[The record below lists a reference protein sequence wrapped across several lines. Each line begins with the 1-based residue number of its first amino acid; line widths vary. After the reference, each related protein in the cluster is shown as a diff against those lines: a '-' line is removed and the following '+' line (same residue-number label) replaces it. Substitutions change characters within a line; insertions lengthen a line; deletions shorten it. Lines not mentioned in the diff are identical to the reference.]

1 MDKKLPKFVG
11 TINIPGDKSISHRAL
26 IIGSQATG
34 IVKVSNLLESADVF
48 STMNAL
54 RKFGVHIIK
63 RGKDYHVYGLVV
75 GGLREYNGTINC
87 GNSGTTARLMMGLLS
102 TYPITINFIGDKSL
116 SKRPMARV
124 INLLK
129 EFGANALPENK
140 NTMPFKFLGSYVG
153 LQNDQKLNVP
163 SAQLKSAWCL
173 AALNTK
179 GISTLEERFETRDHT
194 EIMLKYLNA
203 NIKVKKSKNKKII
216 SIFGKTPIDAKD
228 ISVPGDI
235 SSAAFMIILALI
247 SKNSNV
253 TIKNVL
259 LNPTRTGILDV
270 LKKMKAK
277 IKIKNKK
284 TVCGEIVGDIEAKS
298 SNLKATIVPEKMA
311 PRLIDEYPILFIA
324 ACFAKGTSN
333 FKGIEELRVKE
344 SDRIKSMEDGLKPL
358 GVKVSST
365 KSSVKITGTNS
376 FKLELLASISP
387 TTSPQIIFLFLIV
400 ILAFIFF
407 NTSKIPVRVGFNK
420 TFLIVTVEFLE
431 IRERMIMKAADE
443 ISPGTEISFAS
454 IGVFPNIEM
463 IFLFLDFLTLILA
476 FKYLSMISV

>member
-247 SKNSNV
+247 SKNSTV

-277 IKIKNKK
+277 ITIKNKK
-284 TVCGEIVGDIEAKS
+284 IICGEIVGDIEAKS
-298 SNLKATIVPEKMA
+298 SNLKSTTVSEKMA

-324 ACFAKGTSN
+324 SCFAKGTSN

-344 SDRIKSMEDGLKPL
+344 SDRIKSMEGGLKPL
-358 GVKVSST
+358 GVKINST
-365 KSSVKITGTNS
+365 KSSVKITGANFFKLNKKIKIDAKGDHRIAMSFYVLSQVLNKS
-376 FKLELLASISP
+376 FKIKDFNYVK
-387 TTSPQIIFLFLIV
+387 TSFPSFTKTI
-400 ILAFIFF
+400 
-407 NTSKIPVRVGFNK
+407 NK
-420 TFLIVTVEFLE
+420 L
-431 IRERMIMKAADE
+431 KK
-443 ISPGTEISFAS
+443 
-454 IGVFPNIEM
+454 N
-463 IFLFLDFLTLILA
+463 
-476 FKYLSMISV
+476 

>member
-1 MDKKLPKFVG
+1 MDKKLPKFIG

-54 RKFGVHIIK
+54 RKFGVHITK
-63 RGKDYHVYGLVV
+63 RGKDYYVYGLVV

-124 INLLK
+124 INLLR

-235 SSAAFMIILALI
+235 SSATFMIILALI
-247 SKNSNV
+247 SKNSTV

-284 TVCGEIVGDIEAKS
+284 TICGEVVGDIEAKS
-298 SNLKATIVPEKMA
+298 SNLKATVVPEKMA

-358 GVKVSST
+358 GVKISST
-365 KSSVKITGTNS
+365 KSSAKITGTNS
-376 FKLELLASISP
+376 FKLNKQIKIDAKGDHRIAMSFYVLSQVLNKSFKIKDFNYVK
-387 TTSPQIIFLFLIV
+387 TSFPSFTKTI
-400 ILAFIFF
+400 
-407 NTSKIPVRVGFNK
+407 NK
-420 TFLIVTVEFLE
+420 L
-431 IRERMIMKAADE
+431 KK
-443 ISPGTEISFAS
+443 
-454 IGVFPNIEM
+454 N
-463 IFLFLDFLTLILA
+463 
-476 FKYLSMISV
+476 

>member
-1 MDKKLPKFVG
+1 MDKKLPKFIG

-54 RKFGVHIIK
+54 RKFGVHITK

-124 INLLK
+124 INLLR

-140 NTMPFKFLGSYVG
+140 NTMPFKFLGSYIG

-247 SKNSNV
+247 SKNSTV

-284 TVCGEIVGDIEAKS
+284 TICGEVVGDIEARS
-298 SNLKATIVPEKMA
+298 SNLKATVVSEKMA

-358 GVKVSST
+358 GVKISST
-365 KSSVKITGTNS
+365 KNSAKITGTSS
-376 FKLELLASISP
+376 FKLNKQIKIDAKGDHRIAMSFYVLSQVLNKSFKIKDFNYVK
-387 TTSPQIIFLFLIV
+387 TSFPSF
-400 ILAFIFF
+400 
-407 NTSKIPVRVGFNK
+407 TK
-420 TFLIVTVEFLE
+420 TINQL
-431 IRERMIMKAADE
+431 KK
-443 ISPGTEISFAS
+443 
-454 IGVFPNIEM
+454 N
-463 IFLFLDFLTLILA
+463 
-476 FKYLSMISV
+476 

>member
-54 RKFGVHIIK
+54 RKFGVHIVK

-124 INLLK
+124 INLLR

-247 SKNSNV
+247 SKNSTV

-277 IKIKNKK
+277 ITIKNKK
-284 TVCGEIVGDIEAKS
+284 IICGEIVGDIEAKS
-298 SNLKATIVPEKMA
+298 SNLKATTVSEKMA

-344 SDRIKSMEDGLKPL
+344 SDRIKSMEGGLKPL
-358 GVKVSST
+358 GVKINST

-376 FKLELLASISP
+376 FKLNKKIKIDAKGDHRIAMSFYVLSQVLNKSFKIKDFNYVK
-387 TTSPQIIFLFLIV
+387 TSFPSFTKTI
-400 ILAFIFF
+400 
-407 NTSKIPVRVGFNK
+407 NTLKKN
-420 TFLIVTVEFLE
+420 
-431 IRERMIMKAADE
+431 
-443 ISPGTEISFAS
+443 
-454 IGVFPNIEM
+454 
-463 IFLFLDFLTLILA
+463 
-476 FKYLSMISV
+476 

>member
-34 IVKVSNLLESADVF
+34 IVKVTNLLESADVF

-63 RGKDYHVYGLVV
+63 RGKDYYVYGLVV
-75 GGLREYNGTINC
+75 GGLREYNGTIDC

-102 TYPITINFIGDKSL
+102 TYPITINFTGDKSL

-124 INLLK
+124 INLLR

-153 LQNDQKLNVP
+153 LQNDQKLTVP

-179 GISTLEERFETRDHT
+179 GVSTLEERFETRDHT

-247 SKNSNV
+247 SKNSKV

-284 TVCGEIVGDIEAKS
+284 TICGEVVGDIEVKS
-298 SNLKATIVPEKMA
+298 SNLKATTVPEKMA

-324 ACFAKGTSN
+324 ACFAKGISKFN
-333 FKGIEELRVKE
+333 GIEELRVKE

-358 GVKVSST
+358 GVKISST
-365 KSSVKITGTNS
+365 KSSVKITGSNS
-376 FKLELLASISP
+376 FKLNQKIKIDAKGDHRIAMSFYVLSQVLNKPFKIKDFNYVK
-387 TTSPQIIFLFLIV
+387 TSFPSF
-400 ILAFIFF
+400 
-407 NTSKIPVRVGFNK
+407 TK
-420 TFLIVTVEFLE
+420 TINQL
-431 IRERMIMKAADE
+431 KK
-443 ISPGTEISFAS
+443 
-454 IGVFPNIEM
+454 N
-463 IFLFLDFLTLILA
+463 
-476 FKYLSMISV
+476 

>member
-1 MDKKLPKFVG
+1 MDKKLPKFIG

-54 RKFGVHIIK
+54 RKFGVHITK

-124 INLLK
+124 INLLR

-153 LQNDQKLNVP
+153 LQNDQKLTVP

-179 GISTLEERFETRDHT
+179 GISTLKERFETRDHT

-247 SKNSNV
+247 SKNSKV

-259 LNPTRTGILDV
+259 LNTTRTVILDV

-284 TVCGEIVGDIEAKS
+284 TICGEVVGDIEVKS
-298 SNLKATIVPEKMA
+298 SNLKATTVPEKMA

-324 ACFAKGTSN
+324 ACFAKGISKFN
-333 FKGIEELRVKE
+333 GIEELRVKE

-358 GVKVSST
+358 GVKISST
-365 KSSVKITGTNS
+365 KSSVKITGSNS
-376 FKLELLASISP
+376 FKLNQKIKIDAKGDHRIAMSFYVLSQVLNKPFKIKDFNYVK
-387 TTSPQIIFLFLIV
+387 TSFPSF
-400 ILAFIFF
+400 
-407 NTSKIPVRVGFNK
+407 TK
-420 TFLIVTVEFLE
+420 TINQL
-431 IRERMIMKAADE
+431 KK
-443 ISPGTEISFAS
+443 
-454 IGVFPNIEM
+454 N
-463 IFLFLDFLTLILA
+463 
-476 FKYLSMISV
+476 

>member
-358 GVKVSST
+358 GVKISST
-365 KSSVKITGTNS
+365 KSSAKITGTNS
-376 FKLELLASISP
+376 FKLNKKIKIDAKGDHRIAMSFYVLSQVLNKSFKIKDFNYVK
-387 TTSPQIIFLFLIV
+387 TSFPSF
-400 ILAFIFF
+400 
-407 NTSKIPVRVGFNK
+407 TK
-420 TFLIVTVEFLE
+420 TINQL
-431 IRERMIMKAADE
+431 KK
-443 ISPGTEISFAS
+443 
-454 IGVFPNIEM
+454 N
-463 IFLFLDFLTLILA
+463 
-476 FKYLSMISV
+476 

>member
-48 STMNAL
+48 STINAL

-247 SKNSNV
+247 SKNSKV

-298 SNLKATIVPEKMA
+298 SNLKATTVPEKMA

-376 FKLELLASISP
+376 FKLNKKIKIDAKGDHRIAMSFYVLSQVLNKSFKIKDFNYVK
-387 TTSPQIIFLFLIV
+387 TSFPSFTKTI
-400 ILAFIFF
+400 
-407 NTSKIPVRVGFNK
+407 NTLKKN
-420 TFLIVTVEFLE
+420 
-431 IRERMIMKAADE
+431 
-443 ISPGTEISFAS
+443 
-454 IGVFPNIEM
+454 
-463 IFLFLDFLTLILA
+463 
-476 FKYLSMISV
+476 

>member
-54 RKFGVHIIK
+54 RKFGVHIVK

-124 INLLK
+124 INLLR

-247 SKNSNV
+247 SKNSTV

-270 LKKMKAK
+270 LKKMNAK

-298 SNLKATIVPEKMA
+298 SNLKATTVSEKMA

-324 ACFAKGTSN
+324 ACFAKGTSS

-344 SDRIKSMEDGLKPL
+344 SDRIKSMEDGLKSL
-358 GVKVSST
+358 GVKISST

-376 FKLELLASISP
+376 FKLNKKIKIDAKGDHRIAMSFYVLSQVLNKSFKIKDFNYVK
-387 TTSPQIIFLFLIV
+387 TSFPSFTKTI
-400 ILAFIFF
+400 
-407 NTSKIPVRVGFNK
+407 NTLKKN
-420 TFLIVTVEFLE
+420 
-431 IRERMIMKAADE
+431 
-443 ISPGTEISFAS
+443 
-454 IGVFPNIEM
+454 
-463 IFLFLDFLTLILA
+463 
-476 FKYLSMISV
+476 

>member
-34 IVKVSNLLESADVF
+34 IVKVTNLLESADVF

-54 RKFGVHIIK
+54 RKFGVHIVK
-63 RGKDYHVYGLVV
+63 RGKDYYVYGLVV

-124 INLLK
+124 INLLR

-194 EIMLKYLNA
+194 EIMLKYLGA
-203 NIKVKKSKNKKII
+203 NIKVKKSKNNKII

-247 SKNSNV
+247 SKNSKV
-253 TIKNVL
+253 IVRNVL

-284 TVCGEIVGDIEAKS
+284 TICGEVVGDIEAQS
-298 SNLKATIVPEKMA
+298 SNLKATTVTEKMA

-324 ACFAKGTSN
+324 ACFAKGTSI
-333 FKGIEELRVKE
+333 FSGIEELRVKE

-358 GVKVSST
+358 SIKISST

-376 FKLELLASISP
+376 FKLNKKIKIDAKGDHRIAMSFYVLSQVLNKSFKIKDFNYVK
-387 TTSPQIIFLFLIV
+387 TSFPSFTKTI
-400 ILAFIFF
+400 
-407 NTSKIPVRVGFNK
+407 NTLKKN
-420 TFLIVTVEFLE
+420 
-431 IRERMIMKAADE
+431 
-443 ISPGTEISFAS
+443 
-454 IGVFPNIEM
+454 
-463 IFLFLDFLTLILA
+463 
-476 FKYLSMISV
+476 

>member
-63 RGKDYHVYGLVV
+63 RGKDYYVYGLVV

-247 SKNSNV
+247 SKNSKV

-259 LNPTRTGILDV
+259 LNPTRIGILDV

-376 FKLELLASISP
+376 FKLNKKIKIDAKGDHRIAMSFYVLSQVLNKSFKIKDFNYVK
-387 TTSPQIIFLFLIV
+387 TSFPSFTKTI
-400 ILAFIFF
+400 
-407 NTSKIPVRVGFNK
+407 NTLKKN
-420 TFLIVTVEFLE
+420 
-431 IRERMIMKAADE
+431 
-443 ISPGTEISFAS
+443 
-454 IGVFPNIEM
+454 
-463 IFLFLDFLTLILA
+463 
-476 FKYLSMISV
+476 

>member
-1 MDKKLPKFVG
+1 LPKFVG

-54 RKFGVHIIK
+54 RKFGVHIVK
-63 RGKDYHVYGLVV
+63 RGKDYYVYGLVV

-247 SKNSNV
+247 SKNSTV

-284 TVCGEIVGDIEAKS
+284 TVCGEIIGDIEAKS
-298 SNLKATIVPEKMA
+298 SNLKATTVSEKMA

-344 SDRIKSMEDGLKPL
+344 SDRIKSMEGGLKPL
-358 GVKVSST
+358 GVKISST

-376 FKLELLASISP
+376 FKLNKKIKIDAKGDHRIAMSFYVLSQVLNKSFKIKDFNYVK
-387 TTSPQIIFLFLIV
+387 TSFPSFTKTI
-400 ILAFIFF
+400 
-407 NTSKIPVRVGFNK
+407 NTLKKN
-420 TFLIVTVEFLE
+420 
-431 IRERMIMKAADE
+431 
-443 ISPGTEISFAS
+443 
-454 IGVFPNIEM
+454 
-463 IFLFLDFLTLILA
+463 
-476 FKYLSMISV
+476 

>member
-54 RKFGVHIIK
+54 RKFGVHITK

-124 INLLK
+124 INLLRK
-129 EFGANALPENK
+129 FGANALPENK

-247 SKNSNV
+247 SKNSTV

-277 IKIKNKK
+277 ITIKNKK
-284 TVCGEIVGDIEAKS
+284 TICGEIVGDIEAKS
-298 SNLKATIVPEKMA
+298 SNLKATVVSEKMA

-358 GVKVSST
+358 GVKISST
-365 KSSVKITGTNS
+365 KSTAKITGTNS
-376 FKLELLASISP
+376 FKLNKKIKIDAKGDHRIAMSFYVLSQVLNKSFKIKDFNYVK
-387 TTSPQIIFLFLIV
+387 TSFPSF
-400 ILAFIFF
+400 
-407 NTSKIPVRVGFNK
+407 TK
-420 TFLIVTVEFLE
+420 TINQL
-431 IRERMIMKAADE
+431 KK
-443 ISPGTEISFAS
+443 
-454 IGVFPNIEM
+454 N
-463 IFLFLDFLTLILA
+463 
-476 FKYLSMISV
+476 

>member
-34 IVKVSNLLESADVF
+34 IVKVTNLLESADVF

-54 RKFGVHIIK
+54 RKFGVDIIK
-63 RGKDYHVYGLVV
+63 RGKDYYVYGLVV
-75 GGLREYNGTINC
+75 GGLKEYNGTINC
-87 GNSGTTARLMMGLLS
+87 GNSGTTARLLMGLLS
-102 TYPITINFIGDKSL
+102 TYPITINFTGDKSL
-116 SKRPMARV
+116 SKRPMGRV
-124 INLLK
+124 INLLR

-247 SKNSNV
+247 SKNSKV
-253 TIKNVL
+253 IIKNVL

-284 TVCGEIVGDIEAKS
+284 IICGELVGDIEAKS
-298 SNLKATIVPEKMA
+298 SNLKAAVVAEKMA

-324 ACFAKGTSN
+324 ACFAKGTSQ

-344 SDRIKSMEDGLKPL
+344 SDRIQSMELGLKPL
-358 GVKVSST
+358 GVKISST
-365 KSSVKITGTNS
+365 KNSVKITGTNS
-376 FKLELLASISP
+376 FKLNKKIKIDAKGDHRIAMSFYILSQVLNKPFKIKDFNYVK
-387 TTSPQIIFLFLIV
+387 TSFPSFTKTI
-400 ILAFIFF
+400 
-407 NTSKIPVRVGFNK
+407 NK
-420 TFLIVTVEFLE
+420 L
-431 IRERMIMKAADE
+431 KK
-443 ISPGTEISFAS
+443 
-454 IGVFPNIEM
+454 N
-463 IFLFLDFLTLILA
+463 
-476 FKYLSMISV
+476 

>member
-34 IVKVSNLLESADVF
+34 IVKVTNLLESADVF

-54 RKFGVHIIK
+54 RKFGVDIIK
-63 RGKDYHVYGLVV
+63 RGKDYYVYGLVV
-75 GGLREYNGTINC
+75 GGLKEYNGTINC
-87 GNSGTTARLMMGLLS
+87 GNSGTTARLLMGLLS
-102 TYPITINFIGDKSL
+102 TYPITINFTGDKSL
-116 SKRPMARV
+116 SKRPMGRV
-124 INLLK
+124 INLLR

-247 SKNSNV
+247 SKNSKV
-253 TIKNVL
+253 IIKNVL

-284 TVCGEIVGDIEAKS
+284 MICGEVVGDIEAKS
-298 SNLKATIVPEKMA
+298 SNLKAALVPEKMA

-324 ACFAKGTSN
+324 ACFAKGTSQ

-344 SDRIKSMEDGLKPL
+344 SDRIQSMELGLKPL
-358 GVKVSST
+358 GVKISST
-365 KSSVKITGTNS
+365 KNSVKITGTNS
-376 FKLELLASISP
+376 FKLNKKIKIDAKGDHRIAMSFYILSQVLNKPFKIKDFNYVK
-387 TTSPQIIFLFLIV
+387 TSFPSFTKTI
-400 ILAFIFF
+400 
-407 NTSKIPVRVGFNK
+407 NK
-420 TFLIVTVEFLE
+420 L
-431 IRERMIMKAADE
+431 KK
-443 ISPGTEISFAS
+443 
-454 IGVFPNIEM
+454 N
-463 IFLFLDFLTLILA
+463 
-476 FKYLSMISV
+476 

>member
-203 NIKVKKSKNKKII
+203 NIKVKKLKNKKII

-247 SKNSNV
+247 SKNSKV

-259 LNPTRTGILDV
+259 LNTTRTGILDV

-298 SNLKATIVPEKMA
+298 SNLKATTVPEKMA

-376 FKLELLASISP
+376 FKLNKKIKIDVKGDHRIAMSFYVLSQVLNKSFKIKDFNYVK
-387 TTSPQIIFLFLIV
+387 TSFPSFTKTI
-400 ILAFIFF
+400 
-407 NTSKIPVRVGFNK
+407 NTLKKN
-420 TFLIVTVEFLE
+420 
-431 IRERMIMKAADE
+431 
-443 ISPGTEISFAS
+443 
-454 IGVFPNIEM
+454 
-463 IFLFLDFLTLILA
+463 
-476 FKYLSMISV
+476 

>member
-1 MDKKLPKFVG
+1 
-11 TINIPGDKSISHRAL
+11 
-26 IIGSQATG
+26 
-34 IVKVSNLLESADVF
+34 
-48 STMNAL
+48 MNAL
-54 RKFGVHIIK
+54 RKFGVHIVK
-63 RGKDYHVYGLVV
+63 RGKDYYVYGLVV

-124 INLLK
+124 INLLR

-194 EIMLKYLNA
+194 EIMLKYLGA

-247 SKNSNV
+247 SKNSKV

-270 LKKMKAK
+270 LKRMKAK

-284 TVCGEIVGDIEAKS
+284 TICGEVVGDIEAQS
-298 SNLKATIVPEKMA
+298 SNLKATTVAEKMA

-324 ACFAKGTSN
+324 ACFAKGTSIFN
-333 FKGIEELRVKE
+333 GIEELRVKE

-358 GVKVSST
+358 GIKISST
-365 KSSVKITGTNS
+365 KSSVKIAGTNS
-376 FKLELLASISP
+376 FKLNKKIKIDAKGDHRIAMSFYILSQVLNKSFKIKDFNYVK
-387 TTSPQIIFLFLIV
+387 TSFPSFTKTI
-400 ILAFIFF
+400 
-407 NTSKIPVRVGFNK
+407 NTLKKN
-420 TFLIVTVEFLE
+420 
-431 IRERMIMKAADE
+431 
-443 ISPGTEISFAS
+443 
-454 IGVFPNIEM
+454 
-463 IFLFLDFLTLILA
+463 
-476 FKYLSMISV
+476 

>member
-1 MDKKLPKFVG
+1 MDKKLPKFIG

-54 RKFGVHIIK
+54 RKFGVHITK

-124 INLLK
+124 INLLR

-140 NTMPFKFLGSYVG
+140 NTMPFKFLGSYIG

-247 SKNSNV
+247 SKNSTV

-277 IKIKNKK
+277 ITIKNKK
-284 TVCGEIVGDIEAKS
+284 TICGEVVGDIEARS
-298 SNLKATIVPEKMA
+298 SNLKATVVPEKMA

-358 GVKVSST
+358 GVKISST
-365 KSSVKITGTNS
+365 KNSAKITGTNS
-376 FKLELLASISP
+376 FKLNKQIKIDAKGDHRIAMSFYVLSQVLNKSFKIKDFNYVK
-387 TTSPQIIFLFLIV
+387 TSFPSF
-400 ILAFIFF
+400 
-407 NTSKIPVRVGFNK
+407 TK
-420 TFLIVTVEFLE
+420 TINQL
-431 IRERMIMKAADE
+431 KK
-443 ISPGTEISFAS
+443 
-454 IGVFPNIEM
+454 N
-463 IFLFLDFLTLILA
+463 
-476 FKYLSMISV
+476 

>member
-140 NTMPFKFLGSYVG
+140 NIMPFKFLGSYVG

-376 FKLELLASISP
+376 FKLNKKIKIDAKGDHRIAMSFYVLSQVLNKSFKIKDFNYVK
-387 TTSPQIIFLFLIV
+387 TSFPSFTKTI
-400 ILAFIFF
+400 
-407 NTSKIPVRVGFNK
+407 NTLKKN
-420 TFLIVTVEFLE
+420 
-431 IRERMIMKAADE
+431 
-443 ISPGTEISFAS
+443 
-454 IGVFPNIEM
+454 
-463 IFLFLDFLTLILA
+463 
-476 FKYLSMISV
+476 

>member
-1 MDKKLPKFVG
+1 
-11 TINIPGDKSISHRAL
+11 
-26 IIGSQATG
+26 
-34 IVKVSNLLESADVF
+34 
-48 STMNAL
+48 MNAL
-54 RKFGVHIIK
+54 RKFGVHITK

-124 INLLK
+124 INLLR

-140 NTMPFKFLGSYVG
+140 NTMPFKFLGSYIG

-228 ISVPGDI
+228 ICVPGDI
-235 SSAAFMIILALI
+235 SSAAFMIILTLI
-247 SKNSNV
+247 SKNSTV

-284 TVCGEIVGDIEAKS
+284 TICGEVVGDIEARS
-298 SNLKATIVPEKMA
+298 SNLKATVVSEKMA

-358 GVKVSST
+358 GVKISST
-365 KSSVKITGTNS
+365 KNSAKITGINS
-376 FKLELLASISP
+376 FKLNKKIKIDAKGDHRIAMSFYVLSQVLNKSFEIKDFNYVK
-387 TTSPQIIFLFLIV
+387 TSFPSF
-400 ILAFIFF
+400 
-407 NTSKIPVRVGFNK
+407 TK
-420 TFLIVTVEFLE
+420 TINQL
-431 IRERMIMKAADE
+431 KK
-443 ISPGTEISFAS
+443 
-454 IGVFPNIEM
+454 N
-463 IFLFLDFLTLILA
+463 
-476 FKYLSMISV
+476 

>member
-11 TINIPGDKSISHRAL
+11 TTNIPGDKSISHRAL

-34 IVKVSNLLESADVF
+34 IVKVTNLLESADVF

-63 RGKDYHVYGLVV
+63 RGKDYYVYGLVV
-75 GGLREYNGTINC
+75 GGLREYNGTIDC

-102 TYPITINFIGDKSL
+102 TYPITINFTGDKSL

-124 INLLK
+124 INLLR

-153 LQNDQKLNVP
+153 LQNDQKLTVP

-247 SKNSNV
+247 SKNSKV

-284 TVCGEIVGDIEAKS
+284 TICGEVVGDIEARS
-298 SNLKATIVPEKMA
+298 SNLKATTVPEKMA

-324 ACFAKGTSN
+324 ACFAKGTSKFN
-333 FKGIEELRVKE
+333 GIEELRVKE

-358 GVKVSST
+358 GVKISST
-365 KSSVKITGTNS
+365 KSSVKITGSNS
-376 FKLELLASISP
+376 FKLNQKIKIDAKGDHRIAMSFYVLSQVLNKPFKIKDFNYVK
-387 TTSPQIIFLFLIV
+387 TSFPSFTKTI
-400 ILAFIFF
+400 
-407 NTSKIPVRVGFNK
+407 NK
-420 TFLIVTVEFLE
+420 L
-431 IRERMIMKAADE
+431 KK
-443 ISPGTEISFAS
+443 
-454 IGVFPNIEM
+454 N
-463 IFLFLDFLTLILA
+463 
-476 FKYLSMISV
+476 

>member
-63 RGKDYHVYGLVV
+63 RGKDYRVYGLVV

-247 SKNSNV
+247 SKNSKV

-298 SNLKATIVPEKMA
+298 SNLKATTVPEKMA

-376 FKLELLASISP
+376 FKLNKKIKIDAKGDHRIAMSFYVLSQVLNKSFKIKDFNYVK
-387 TTSPQIIFLFLIV
+387 TSFPSFTKTI
-400 ILAFIFF
+400 
-407 NTSKIPVRVGFNK
+407 NTLKKN
-420 TFLIVTVEFLE
+420 
-431 IRERMIMKAADE
+431 
-443 ISPGTEISFAS
+443 
-454 IGVFPNIEM
+454 
-463 IFLFLDFLTLILA
+463 
-476 FKYLSMISV
+476 

>member
-11 TINIPGDKSISHRAL
+11 TTNIPGDKSISHRAL

-34 IVKVSNLLESADVF
+34 IVKVTNLLESADVF

-63 RGKDYHVYGLVV
+63 RGKDYYVYGLVV
-75 GGLREYNGTINC
+75 GGLKEYNGTIDC

-102 TYPITINFIGDKSL
+102 TYPITINFTGDKSL

-124 INLLK
+124 INLLR

-153 LQNDQKLNVP
+153 LQNDQKLTVP

-203 NIKVKKSKNKKII
+203 NIKVKKFKNKKII

-247 SKNSNV
+247 SKNSKV

-284 TVCGEIVGDIEAKS
+284 TICGEVVGDIEVKS
-298 SNLKATIVPEKMA
+298 SNLKATTVPEKMA

-324 ACFAKGTSN
+324 ACFAKGISKFN
-333 FKGIEELRVKE
+333 GIEELRVKE

-358 GVKVSST
+358 GVKISST
-365 KSSVKITGTNS
+365 KNAVKVTGGNS
-376 FKLELLASISP
+376 FKLNQNIKIDAKGDHRIAMSFYVLSQVLNQPFKIKDFNYVK
-387 TTSPQIIFLFLIV
+387 TSFPSF
-400 ILAFIFF
+400 
-407 NTSKIPVRVGFNK
+407 TK
-420 TFLIVTVEFLE
+420 TINQL
-431 IRERMIMKAADE
+431 KK
-443 ISPGTEISFAS
+443 
-454 IGVFPNIEM
+454 N
-463 IFLFLDFLTLILA
+463 
-476 FKYLSMISV
+476 

>member
-1 MDKKLPKFVG
+1 
-11 TINIPGDKSISHRAL
+11 
-26 IIGSQATG
+26 
-34 IVKVSNLLESADVF
+34 
-48 STMNAL
+48 MNAL
-54 RKFGVHIIK
+54 RKFGVHITK

-102 TYPITINFIGDKSL
+102 TYPITINFTGDKSL

-124 INLLK
+124 INLLR

-247 SKNSNV
+247 SKNSTV

-284 TVCGEIVGDIEAKS
+284 TICGEVVGDIEAKS
-298 SNLKATIVPEKMA
+298 SNLKATVVPEKMA

-358 GVKVSST
+358 GVKISST
-365 KSSVKITGTNS
+365 KSSVKITGINS
-376 FKLELLASISP
+376 FKLNKKIKIDAKGDHRIAMSFYVLSQVLNKSFKIKDFNYVK
-387 TTSPQIIFLFLIV
+387 TSFPSFTKTI
-400 ILAFIFF
+400 
-407 NTSKIPVRVGFNK
+407 NTLKKN
-420 TFLIVTVEFLE
+420 
-431 IRERMIMKAADE
+431 
-443 ISPGTEISFAS
+443 
-454 IGVFPNIEM
+454 
-463 IFLFLDFLTLILA
+463 
-476 FKYLSMISV
+476 

>member
-1 MDKKLPKFVG
+1 MDKKLPKFIG

-54 RKFGVHIIK
+54 RKFGVHITK
-63 RGKDYHVYGLVV
+63 RGKDYYVYGLVV

-124 INLLK
+124 INLLR

-247 SKNSNV
+247 SKNSTV

-259 LNPTRTGILDV
+259 LNPTRTGVLDV

-284 TVCGEIVGDIEAKS
+284 TICGEVVGDIEAKS
-298 SNLKATIVPEKMA
+298 SNLKATVVPEKMA

-358 GVKVSST
+358 GVKISST
-365 KSSVKITGTNS
+365 KSSAKITGTNS
-376 FKLELLASISP
+376 FKLNKQIKIDAKGDHRIAMSFYVLSQVLNKSFKIKDFNYVK
-387 TTSPQIIFLFLIV
+387 TSFPSF
-400 ILAFIFF
+400 
-407 NTSKIPVRVGFNK
+407 TK
-420 TFLIVTVEFLE
+420 TINQL
-431 IRERMIMKAADE
+431 KK
-443 ISPGTEISFAS
+443 
-454 IGVFPNIEM
+454 N
-463 IFLFLDFLTLILA
+463 
-476 FKYLSMISV
+476 

>member
-34 IVKVSNLLESADVF
+34 IVKVTNLLESADVF

-63 RGKDYHVYGLVV
+63 RKNAYYVYGLVV

-102 TYPITINFIGDKSL
+102 TYPITINFTGDKSL

-124 INLLK
+124 INLLR

-203 NIKVKKSKNKKII
+203 NIKVKKLKNKKII

-235 SSAAFMIILALI
+235 SSAAFMIVLSLI
-247 SKNSNV
+247 SKNSKV

-259 LNPTRTGILDV
+259 LNPTRTGILDA

-298 SNLKATIVPEKMA
+298 SNLKATTVPEKMA

-333 FKGIEELRVKE
+333 FKGIEELRIKE
-344 SDRIKSMEDGLKPL
+344 SDRIKSMESGLKPL
-358 GVKVSST
+358 GVKISST

-376 FKLELLASISP
+376 FRLNKKIKIDAKGDHRIAMSFYVLSQVLNKSFKIKDFNYVKTSFPSFTKTINKLKK
-387 TTSPQIIFLFLIV
+387 
-400 ILAFIFF
+400 
-407 NTSKIPVRVGFNK
+407 N
-420 TFLIVTVEFLE
+420 
-431 IRERMIMKAADE
+431 
-443 ISPGTEISFAS
+443 
-454 IGVFPNIEM
+454 
-463 IFLFLDFLTLILA
+463 
-476 FKYLSMISV
+476 

>member
-34 IVKVSNLLESADVF
+34 IVKVTNLLESADVF

-63 RGKDYHVYGLVV
+63 RGKDYYVYGLVV
-75 GGLREYNGTINC
+75 GGLREYNGTIDC

-102 TYPITINFIGDKSL
+102 TYPITINFTGDKSL

-124 INLLK
+124 INLLR

-247 SKNSNV
+247 SKNSKV

-284 TVCGEIVGDIEAKS
+284 TICGEVVGDIEARS
-298 SNLKATIVPEKMA
+298 SNLKATTVPEKMA

-324 ACFAKGTSN
+324 ACFAKGTSKFN
-333 FKGIEELRVKE
+333 GIEELRVKE

-358 GVKVSST
+358 GVKISST
-365 KSSVKITGTNS
+365 KSSVKITGSNS
-376 FKLELLASISP
+376 FKLNQKIKIDAKGDHRIAMSFYVLSQVLNKPFKIKDFNYVK
-387 TTSPQIIFLFLIV
+387 TSFPSF
-400 ILAFIFF
+400 
-407 NTSKIPVRVGFNK
+407 TK
-420 TFLIVTVEFLE
+420 TINQL
-431 IRERMIMKAADE
+431 KK
-443 ISPGTEISFAS
+443 
-454 IGVFPNIEM
+454 N
-463 IFLFLDFLTLILA
+463 
-476 FKYLSMISV
+476 

>member
-1 MDKKLPKFVG
+1 MDKKLPKFIG

-54 RKFGVHIIK
+54 RKFGVHITK

-124 INLLK
+124 INLLR
-129 EFGANALPENK
+129 EFGANALPVNK

-247 SKNSNV
+247 SKNSTV

-277 IKIKNKK
+277 ITIKNKK
-284 TVCGEIVGDIEAKS
+284 NICGEVVGDIEAKS
-298 SNLKATIVPEKMA
+298 SNLKATVVSEKMA

-358 GVKVSST
+358 GVKISST
-365 KSSVKITGTNS
+365 KSSAKITGTSS
-376 FKLELLASISP
+376 FKLNKKIKIDAKGDHRIAMSFYVLSQVLNKSFKIKDFNYVK
-387 TTSPQIIFLFLIV
+387 TSFPSFTKTINQLKKIEKK
-400 ILAFIFF
+400 
-407 NTSKIPVRVGFNK
+407 SK
-420 TFLIVTVEFLE
+420 
-431 IRERMIMKAADE
+431 
-443 ISPGTEISFAS
+443 
-454 IGVFPNIEM
+454 
-463 IFLFLDFLTLILA
+463 
-476 FKYLSMISV
+476 

>member
-54 RKFGVHIIK
+54 RKFGVHIVK

-129 EFGANALPENK
+129 EFGANALPANK

-247 SKNSNV
+247 SKNSKV

-298 SNLKATIVPEKMA
+298 SNLKATIVSEKMA

-365 KSSVKITGTNS
+365 KSSVKIAGTNS
-376 FKLELLASISP
+376 FKLNKKIKIDAKGDHRIAMSFYVLSQVLNKSFKIKDFNYVK
-387 TTSPQIIFLFLIV
+387 TSFPSFTKTI
-400 ILAFIFF
+400 
-407 NTSKIPVRVGFNK
+407 NTLKKN
-420 TFLIVTVEFLE
+420 
-431 IRERMIMKAADE
+431 
-443 ISPGTEISFAS
+443 
-454 IGVFPNIEM
+454 
-463 IFLFLDFLTLILA
+463 
-476 FKYLSMISV
+476 

>member
-1 MDKKLPKFVG
+1 MDKKLPKFIG

-54 RKFGVHIIK
+54 RKFGVHITK

-124 INLLK
+124 INLLR

-247 SKNSNV
+247 SKNSKVN
-253 TIKNVL
+253 IKNVL

-284 TVCGEIVGDIEAKS
+284 TICGEVVGDIEVKS
-298 SNLKATIVPEKMA
+298 SNLKATTVPEKMA

-324 ACFAKGTSN
+324 ACFAKGTSQFN
-333 FKGIEELRVKE
+333 GIEELRVKE

-358 GVKVSST
+358 GVKISST
-365 KSSVKITGTNS
+365 KSSVKITGGNS
-376 FKLELLASISP
+376 FKLNQKIKIEAKGDHRIAMSFYVLSQVLNKPFKIKDFNYVK
-387 TTSPQIIFLFLIV
+387 TSF
-400 ILAFIFF
+400 
-407 NTSKIPVRVGFNK
+407 TSFTKTINK
-420 TFLIVTVEFLE
+420 L
-431 IRERMIMKAADE
+431 KK
-443 ISPGTEISFAS
+443 
-454 IGVFPNIEM
+454 N
-463 IFLFLDFLTLILA
+463 
-476 FKYLSMISV
+476 

>member
-124 INLLK
+124 INLLR

-235 SSAAFMIILALI
+235 SSAAFMIVLSLI
-247 SKNSNV
+247 SKNSKV

-284 TVCGEIVGDIEAKS
+284 TVCGEIVGDIEAKN
-298 SNLKATIVPEKMA
+298 SNLKATTVPEKMA

-376 FKLELLASISP
+376 FKLNKKIKIDAKGDHRIAMSFYVLSQVLNKSFKIKDFNYVK
-387 TTSPQIIFLFLIV
+387 TSFPSFTKTI
-400 ILAFIFF
+400 
-407 NTSKIPVRVGFNK
+407 NTLKKN
-420 TFLIVTVEFLE
+420 
-431 IRERMIMKAADE
+431 
-443 ISPGTEISFAS
+443 
-454 IGVFPNIEM
+454 
-463 IFLFLDFLTLILA
+463 
-476 FKYLSMISV
+476 

>member
-11 TINIPGDKSISHRAL
+11 TTNIPGDKSISHRAL

-34 IVKVSNLLESADVF
+34 IVKVTNLLESADVF

-63 RGKDYHVYGLVV
+63 RGKDYYVYGLVV
-75 GGLREYNGTINC
+75 GGLREYNGTIDC

-102 TYPITINFIGDKSL
+102 TYPITINFTGDKSL

-124 INLLK
+124 INLLR

-153 LQNDQKLNVP
+153 LQNDQKLTVP

-247 SKNSNV
+247 SKNSKV

-284 TVCGEIVGDIEAKS
+284 IICGEVVGDIEVKS
-298 SNLKATIVPEKMA
+298 SNLKATTVPEKMA

-324 ACFAKGTSN
+324 ACFAKGTSKFN
-333 FKGIEELRVKE
+333 GIEELRVKE

-358 GVKVSST
+358 GVKISST
-365 KSSVKITGTNS
+365 KSSVKITGSNS
-376 FKLELLASISP
+376 FKLNQKIKIDAKGDHRIAMSFYVLSQVLNKPFKIKDFNYVK
-387 TTSPQIIFLFLIV
+387 TSFPSF
-400 ILAFIFF
+400 
-407 NTSKIPVRVGFNK
+407 TK
-420 TFLIVTVEFLE
+420 TINQL
-431 IRERMIMKAADE
+431 KK
-443 ISPGTEISFAS
+443 
-454 IGVFPNIEM
+454 N
-463 IFLFLDFLTLILA
+463 
-476 FKYLSMISV
+476 

>member
-54 RKFGVHIIK
+54 RKFGVHITK

-124 INLLK
+124 INLLR

-247 SKNSNV
+247 SKNSTV

-259 LNPTRTGILDV
+259 LNPTRTGVLDV

-277 IKIKNKK
+277 ITIKNKK
-284 TVCGEIVGDIEAKS
+284 TICGEVVGDVEAKS
-298 SNLKATIVPEKMA
+298 SNLKATVVSEKMA

-358 GVKVSST
+358 GVKISST

-376 FKLELLASISP
+376 FKLNKQIKIDAKGDHRIAMSFYVLSQVLNKPFKIKDFNYVK
-387 TTSPQIIFLFLIV
+387 TSFPSF
-400 ILAFIFF
+400 
-407 NTSKIPVRVGFNK
+407 TK
-420 TFLIVTVEFLE
+420 TINQL
-431 IRERMIMKAADE
+431 KK
-443 ISPGTEISFAS
+443 
-454 IGVFPNIEM
+454 N
-463 IFLFLDFLTLILA
+463 
-476 FKYLSMISV
+476 

>member
-34 IVKVSNLLESADVF
+34 IVKVTNLLESADVF

-54 RKFGVHIIK
+54 RKFGVHIVK
-63 RGKDYHVYGLVV
+63 RGKDYYVYGLVV

-124 INLLK
+124 INLLR

-194 EIMLKYLNA
+194 EIMLKYLGA

-247 SKNSNV
+247 SKNSKV
-253 TIKNVL
+253 IVRNVL

-284 TVCGEIVGDIEAKS
+284 TICGEVVGDIEAKS
-298 SNLKATIVPEKMA
+298 SNLKATTVPEKMA

-324 ACFAKGTSN
+324 ACFAKGTSIFN
-333 FKGIEELRVKE
+333 GIEELRVKE

-358 GVKVSST
+358 GIKISST

-376 FKLELLASISP
+376 FKLNKKINIDAKGDHRIAMSFYVLSQVLNKSFKIKDFNYVK
-387 TTSPQIIFLFLIV
+387 TSFQSFTKTI
-400 ILAFIFF
+400 
-407 NTSKIPVRVGFNK
+407 NTLKKN
-420 TFLIVTVEFLE
+420 
-431 IRERMIMKAADE
+431 
-443 ISPGTEISFAS
+443 
-454 IGVFPNIEM
+454 
-463 IFLFLDFLTLILA
+463 
-476 FKYLSMISV
+476 

>member
-34 IVKVSNLLESADVF
+34 IVKVTNLLESADVF

-54 RKFGVHIIK
+54 RKFGVDIIK
-63 RGKDYHVYGLVV
+63 RGKDYYIYGLVV
-75 GGLREYNGTINC
+75 GGLKEYNGTINC
-87 GNSGTTARLMMGLLS
+87 SNSGTTARLLMGLLS
-102 TYPITINFIGDKSL
+102 TYPITINFTGDKSL
-116 SKRPMARV
+116 SKRPMGRV
-124 INLLK
+124 INLLR

-247 SKNSNV
+247 SKNSKV
-253 TIKNVL
+253 VIKNVL

-284 TVCGEIVGDIEAKS
+284 TICGELVGDIEAKS
-298 SNLKATIVPEKMA
+298 SNLKAAVVPEKMA

-324 ACFAKGTSN
+324 ACFAKGTSQ

-344 SDRIKSMEDGLKPL
+344 SDRIQSMELGLKPL
-358 GVKVSST
+358 GVKISST
-365 KSSVKITGTNS
+365 KNSVKINGTNS
-376 FKLELLASISP
+376 FKLNKKIKIDAKGDHRIAMSFYILSQVLNKPFKIKDFNYVK
-387 TTSPQIIFLFLIV
+387 TSFPSFTKTI
-400 ILAFIFF
+400 
-407 NTSKIPVRVGFNK
+407 NK
-420 TFLIVTVEFLE
+420 L
-431 IRERMIMKAADE
+431 KK
-443 ISPGTEISFAS
+443 
-454 IGVFPNIEM
+454 N
-463 IFLFLDFLTLILA
+463 
-476 FKYLSMISV
+476 

>member
-247 SKNSNV
+247 SKNSKV

-376 FKLELLASISP
+376 FKLNKKIKIDAKGDHRIAMSFYVLSQVLNKSFKIKDFNYVK
-387 TTSPQIIFLFLIV
+387 TSFPSFTKTI
-400 ILAFIFF
+400 
-407 NTSKIPVRVGFNK
+407 NTLKKN
-420 TFLIVTVEFLE
+420 
-431 IRERMIMKAADE
+431 
-443 ISPGTEISFAS
+443 
-454 IGVFPNIEM
+454 
-463 IFLFLDFLTLILA
+463 
-476 FKYLSMISV
+476 

>member
-140 NTMPFKFLGSYVG
+140 NTMPFKFLGSYIG

-203 NIKVKKSKNKKII
+203 NIKIKKLKNKKII

-235 SSAAFMIILALI
+235 SSAAFMIVLSLI
-247 SKNSNV
+247 SKNSKV

-284 TVCGEIVGDIEAKS
+284 TACGEIVGDIEAKS
-298 SNLKATIVPEKMA
+298 SNLKATTVPEKMA
-311 PRLIDEYPILFIA
+311 PRLIDEYPILFIV

-376 FKLELLASISP
+376 FKLNKKIKIDAKGDHRIAMSFYVLSQVLNKSFKIKDFNYVK
-387 TTSPQIIFLFLIV
+387 TSFPSF
-400 ILAFIFF
+400 
-407 NTSKIPVRVGFNK
+407 TK
-420 TFLIVTVEFLE
+420 TINAL
-431 IRERMIMKAADE
+431 KK
-443 ISPGTEISFAS
+443 
-454 IGVFPNIEM
+454 N
-463 IFLFLDFLTLILA
+463 
-476 FKYLSMISV
+476 

>member
-376 FKLELLASISP
+376 FKLNKKIKIDAKGDHRIAMSFYVLSQVLNKSFKIKDFNYVK
-387 TTSPQIIFLFLIV
+387 TSFPSFTKTI
-400 ILAFIFF
+400 
-407 NTSKIPVRVGFNK
+407 NK
-420 TFLIVTVEFLE
+420 L
-431 IRERMIMKAADE
+431 KK
-443 ISPGTEISFAS
+443 
-454 IGVFPNIEM
+454 N
-463 IFLFLDFLTLILA
+463 
-476 FKYLSMISV
+476 

>member
-1 MDKKLPKFVG
+1 MDKKLPKFIG

-54 RKFGVHIIK
+54 RKFGVHITK

-124 INLLK
+124 INLLR

-140 NTMPFKFLGSYVG
+140 NTMPFKFLGSYIG

-194 EIMLKYLNA
+194 EIMLKYLTA

-228 ISVPGDI
+228 ICVPGDI
-235 SSAAFMIILALI
+235 SSAAFMIILTLI
-247 SKNSNV
+247 SKNSTV

-259 LNPTRTGILDV
+259 LNPTRTGVLDV
-270 LKKMKAK
+270 LRKMKAK

-284 TVCGEIVGDIEAKS
+284 TICGEVVGDIEAKS
-298 SNLKATIVPEKMA
+298 SNLKATVVSEKMA

-358 GVKVSST
+358 GVKISST
-365 KSSVKITGTNS
+365 KNSAKITGTSS
-376 FKLELLASISP
+376 FKLNKQIKIDAKGDHRIAMSFYVLSQVLNKSFKIKDFNYVK
-387 TTSPQIIFLFLIV
+387 TSFPSF
-400 ILAFIFF
+400 
-407 NTSKIPVRVGFNK
+407 TK
-420 TFLIVTVEFLE
+420 TINQL
-431 IRERMIMKAADE
+431 KK
-443 ISPGTEISFAS
+443 
-454 IGVFPNIEM
+454 N
-463 IFLFLDFLTLILA
+463 
-476 FKYLSMISV
+476 

>member
-26 IIGSQATG
+26 IVGSQATG

-54 RKFGVHIIK
+54 RKFGVDIIK
-63 RGKDYHVYGLVV
+63 RGKDYYVYGLVV
-75 GGLREYNGTINC
+75 GGLKEYNGTINC
-87 GNSGTTARLMMGLLS
+87 GNSGTTARLLMGLLS
-102 TYPITINFIGDKSL
+102 TYPITINFTGDKSL
-116 SKRPMARV
+116 SKRPMGRV
-124 INLLK
+124 INLLR

-247 SKNSNV
+247 SKNSKV
-253 TIKNVL
+253 IIKNVL

-284 TVCGEIVGDIEAKS
+284 TICGEVVGDIEAKS
-298 SNLKATIVPEKMA
+298 SNLKAALVPEKMA

-324 ACFAKGTSN
+324 ACFAKGTSQ

-344 SDRIKSMEDGLKPL
+344 SDRIQSMELGLKPL
-358 GVKVSST
+358 GVKISST
-365 KSSVKITGTNS
+365 KNSVKITGTNS
-376 FKLELLASISP
+376 FKLNKKIKIDAKGDHRIAMSFYILSQVLNKPFKIKDFNYVK
-387 TTSPQIIFLFLIV
+387 TSFPSFTKTI
-400 ILAFIFF
+400 
-407 NTSKIPVRVGFNK
+407 NK
-420 TFLIVTVEFLE
+420 L
-431 IRERMIMKAADE
+431 KK
-443 ISPGTEISFAS
+443 
-454 IGVFPNIEM
+454 N
-463 IFLFLDFLTLILA
+463 
-476 FKYLSMISV
+476 